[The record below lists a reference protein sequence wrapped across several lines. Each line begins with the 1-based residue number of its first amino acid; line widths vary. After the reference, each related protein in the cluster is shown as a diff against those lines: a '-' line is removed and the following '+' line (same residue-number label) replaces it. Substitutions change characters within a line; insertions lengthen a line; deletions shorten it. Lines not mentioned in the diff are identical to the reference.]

1 MRQHIDGFPG
11 DLGLPKRI
19 VSPIDRFKALVLG
32 QFTGAVHF
40 PSVAFLLRDLLPK
53 SWWCGTHRPEHTI
66 SLFQDI
72 LMDIVLKEGE
82 L

>member
-1 MRQHIDGFPG
+1 MRQHINGFPG

-19 VSPIDRFKALVLG
+19 VSPIDCFKALMLG
-32 QFTGAVHF
+32 QFAGAVHF

-53 SWWCGTHRPEHTI
+53 SWWCGTHRPEYVI
-66 SLFQDI
+66 SFLQFM